1 MSTDAKRR
9 RTVLLTAAGLLAAV
23 VLFMV
28 IRANGLSAPTPTAEG
43 SFSFA
48 VLGDA
53 PYYRHEEMQYRLLLR
68 HIDAHDLSAVIHVG
82 DIFWKPC
89 SDAMYVKSR
98 DSFDSL
104 RHPVIYTPGDNEWTD
119 CWEPQVGAYV
129 PLERLEKLR
138 QILYQHPVKRIA
150 LTRQPGYVENVRW
163 SEQGVIFATVHV
175 PGSRNAREP
184 FPGRTAKDDL
194 AATERTAA
202 AAAWI
207 RETFANA
214 GNASAVVIAF
224 HARPPFLP
232 INLEY
237 FKAYQPFLDTLAEE
251 SARFGKPVLVVH
263 GDEHEYKVD
272 HPVPKAPNLTRMEVP
287 GSPDVGWVRVTVQPG
302 AAAPFS
308 FEKHVVPEWKYW

>member
-1 MSTDAKRR
+1 MRSDRSHTRA
-9 RTVLLTAAGLLAAV
+9 VLLTAAGLLAAV
-23 VLFMV
+23 VVFMA
-28 IRANGLSAPTPTAEG
+28 IRANGLRAPTPTPAG
-43 SFSFA
+43 SFAFA

-53 PYYRHEEMQYRLLLR
+53 PYYRHEELQYRLLLR
-68 HIDAHDLSAVIHVG
+68 HIDAHDLKAVVHVG

-89 SDAMYVKSR
+89 SDAMYR
-98 DSFDSL
+98 RTLDSFESL

-119 CWEPQVGAYV
+119 CWEPQAGAYV
-129 PLERLEKLR
+129 PLERLATLR
-138 QILYQHPVKRIA
+138 RILYEHPVKRIA
-150 LTRQPGYVENVRW
+150 LTRQPGYIENVRW
-163 SEQGVIFATVHV
+163 SEQGVVFATVHI

-184 FPGRTAKDDL
+184 FPGRTEKDDL

-214 GNASAVVIAF
+214 GKAPAVVIAF

-232 INLEY
+232 IDLEY
-237 FKAYQPFLDTLAEE
+237 FNAYQPFVKALAEE

-263 GDEHEYKVD
+263 GDNHEYTVD
-272 HPVPKAPNLTRMEVP
+272 RPMPTAPNVTRMEVP
-287 GSPDVGWVRVTVQPG
+287 GSPDVGWVRVTVEPG

-308 FEKHVVPEWKYW
+308 FEKHVVPDWKYW